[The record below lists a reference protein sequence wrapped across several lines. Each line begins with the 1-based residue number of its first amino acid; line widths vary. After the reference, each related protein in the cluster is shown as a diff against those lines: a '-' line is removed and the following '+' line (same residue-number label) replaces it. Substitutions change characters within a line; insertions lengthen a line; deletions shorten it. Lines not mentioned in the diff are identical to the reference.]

1 MEILSRNIRSP
12 FGRLDVRLK
21 LSIGFSMSVLAVL
34 ADSLVLLA
42 TLLLIGAVVFQLS
55 RPNRSQVR
63 LVLWLCVLLV
73 WGLMFSQAIFYNRF
87 PRDALLTVLE
97 PNWLFRD
104 GLRIYRQGIEYGTMQ
119 SFRMLAIGLVGYAV
133 CFSTEPDEFLN
144 GLVAFRVPFSLAFM
158 AVSAIQFVPVLAAET
173 QQIRGAMR
181 LKGYRPLRRGM
192 RQTVATEIGALRS
205 VLAGTIRRSEE
216 KALSILTRGFDLDSP
231 RTFLHRERLK
241 PAQWTAGLALL
252 FAVLALAS
260 VKVLFWLYQHQIC
273 GTSELRAL
281 YGFAR
286 AWL

>member
-1 MEILSRNIRSP
+1 MEVLSRNTRSA

-21 LSIGFSMSVLAVL
+21 LGIGFSMSVLAVL

-42 TLLLIGAVVFQLS
+42 TLLFIGVVVFWLS

-63 LVLWLCVLLV
+63 LVTWLCLLLV
-73 WGLMFSQAIFYNRF
+73 WGLMFSQAIFYDRF
-87 PRDALLTVLE
+87 PREALFTVLQ
-97 PNWLFRD
+97 PNWLLPD
-104 GLRIYRQGIEYGTMQ
+104 GLCIYRQGIEYGALQ

-133 CFSTEPDEFLN
+133 CFSTEPDEFLG
-144 GLVAFRVPFSLAFM
+144 GLIAYKVPFSLAFM
-158 AVSAIQFVPVLAAET
+158 AVSAIQFVPVLAAEA

-181 LKGYRPLRRGM
+181 LKGYRPLRRGIG
-192 RQTVATEIGALRS
+192 RTVRTEIGALRS

-231 RTFLHRERLK
+231 RTFLYREPLK
-241 PAQWTAGLALL
+241 PAQWAAGLALL
-252 FAVLALAS
+252 VAVLALAS
-260 VKVLFWLYQHQIC
+260 VKILFWLYQHQIYSA
-273 GTSELRAL
+273 SELRAL